1 MRYFNNITTKEE
13 LKKRFR
19 ELSITLHP
27 DRGGNA
33 EDFAAMMAEYEN
45 ALKNLGAW
53 TKTEAEHVAGL
64 RRGTSVVFYGYAM
77 NATYYTVERI
87 EGERIH
93 LVQVGRPCEGVEFF
107 DLNETAE
114 DVQSIIDD
122 CATIIGQYDRI
133 RPESQKFGIGW
144 YWDDIN
150 GKTYTD
156 EEITDARRRAD
167 NIKKY
172 GAIAKAQREEAAR
185 KAKEEREAA
194 EMIVINKWRKELK
207 TIPADATDTKRKAI
221 FKANI
226 KAVFNHYFPGVKVS
240 VSDSCKHY
248 GWGKSGISWEDGP
261 TVNEV
266 EALEELRY
274 FIASYSTVDITDY
287 YETHVI
293 TSWQQWRDLFG
304 VASGERYEFTRTLS
318 ESQKARITEALE
330 TMGAEWEGRDAEGKI
345 TRTTGTAVIN
355 SLQIDQFIKAL
366 GGQSGDKL
374 TEKMYRYFFN
384 LADCVGMDEERRHRA
399 RCYASTLEDVARDYM
414 KVSKEA
420 QQAQTEKE
428 NAPRFTPKH
437 GETYRAIIKALGGNK
452 FVCLTDGKAWDEL
465 TVLDP
470 IEAAEALARGERVGL
485 GKPWEYD
492 GERKMSGVD
501 AGGEMTH
508 AKRRAK
514 FAKVGFISPYIRQYH
529 DVYFAEVSA
538 ETLEALRQD
547 AADVEKQRKA
557 WEEEQKNQSTKAEKQ
572 ESTAEAGEIL
582 AEADGVTLTRSER
595 GAEFSGNT
603 YAHHAEIKTLGAR
616 WYRVGQV
623 WTIKAEK
630 IAEAVEM
637 VNSWNDGE
645 ATTENEPQQAETA
658 QAEPTPAEAEEPQQE
673 QPQSEPAEAEETTQG
688 GEMSEDLAGA
698 FAQVFTMCA
707 DIFGTASTASAEE
720 PQQESEPAPAEA
732 ETTNTTPE
740 AEKGARIVF
749 AASDTPELDEIST
762 LSESAPGS
770 SEHLPTLTEEER
782 ERVRRTFERGAREA
796 ETATEQNEHTR
807 AIYLQGL
814 ALLFLFDGARALAV
828 NDLLNV
834 LQAIEN
840 RANERGHILPDEITA
855 RAEIA
860 DTLTACT
867 VQAYGAELAAILWG
881 SSQVAR
887 VNGKRR
893 AA

>member
-13 LKKRFR
+13 LKTRFR

-33 EDFAAMMAEYEN
+33 EDFAAMMAEYET

-114 DVQSIIDD
+114 DIQSIIDD

-144 YWDDIN
+144 YWDNID
-150 GKTYTD
+150 GKIYTD
-156 EEITDARRRAD
+156 EEITAARRRSD

-207 TIPADATDTKRKAI
+207 AIPADATDTKRKAI

-293 TSWQQWRDLFG
+293 SSWKQWRDLFG

-330 TMGAEWEGRDAEGKI
+330 AMGAEWEGRDAEGKI

-399 RCYASTLEDVARDYM
+399 RCYASTLEDIARDYM

-428 NAPRFTPKH
+428 NAPRFAPKH

-492 GERKMSGVD
+492 GERKISGVD

-514 FAKVGFISPYIRQYH
+514 FAKVGFISPYIPQYK
-529 DVYFAEVSA
+529 DVYFTEVSA

-557 WEEEQKNQSTKAEKQ
+557 WEEAQSAPKAERK
-572 ESTAEAGEIL
+572 TA
-582 AEADGVTLTRSER
+582 
-595 GAEFSGNT
+595 
-603 YAHHAEIKTLGAR
+603 
-616 WYRVGQV
+616 
-623 WTIKAEK
+623 
-630 IAEAVEM
+630 
-637 VNSWNDGE
+637 
-645 ATTENEPQQAETA
+645 TA
-658 QAEPTPAEAEEPQQE
+658 SATPAEGETLAERDGLRLVATAEGVAIVETENRATYRNRKEIRANGGDWNRDAKQWQAVNPDDVAKLRKWFGLDEEPQQE

-698 FAQVFTMCA
+698 FAQVVTMCA

-732 ETTNTTPE
+732 ETTNTPE
-740 AEKGARIVF
+740 AGKGARIVF

-782 ERVRRTFERGAREA
+782 ERVRRTFERGASEA

-814 ALLFLFDGARALAV
+814 ALLFLFDGARALTV

-867 VQAYGAELAAILWG
+867 VQAYGVELAAILWG